1 MHVHGQRQ
9 LWMALQSSP
18 SLRQRCWVPYPD
30 GLAIRCGLSSRR
42 GILFHEAALLG
53 QGQSPRRSSAVT
65 HQQLLLQ
72 AAGETSATKVTLHC
86 NIPSPSPA
94 APHPWLAGCRVLG
107 LTGPFHHR
115 VPRSGNPIPL
125 CAWVG
130 GGRVLHSCAVRGPDV
145 CGHEE
150 VPEKARMAPALAWA
164 EGRKNSLTVTPPVSF

>member
-1 MHVHGQRQ
+1 MVPKTLLVSDIRR
-9 LWMALQSSP
+9 P
-18 SLRQRCWVPYPD
+18 TISLGP
-30 GLAIRCGLSSRR
+30 R
-42 GILFHEAALLG
+42 GE
-53 QGQSPRRSSAVT
+53 
-65 HQQLLLQ
+65 
-72 AAGETSATKVTLHC
+72 
-86 NIPSPSPA
+86 SPA
-94 APHPWLAGCRVLG
+94 ELLLAGCRVLG

-145 CGHEE
+145 CGHVE